1 MEWKREGERGKG
13 KKGGRERGRERGKEE
28 RKKEVNKGVREEAIK
43 REGEGKNLRKGGV
56 IEQKSVLPYCNV
68 CPIGFVYLNLQSC
81 PCVIFSRKTFSAVSR
96 FAESLFL

>member
-43 REGEGKNLRKGGV
+43 REGEGKKEEGRSNRT
-56 IEQKSVLPYCNV
+56 EV
-68 CPIGFVYLNLQSC
+68 CLTL
-81 PCVIFSRKTFSAVSR
+81 
-96 FAESLFL
+96 L